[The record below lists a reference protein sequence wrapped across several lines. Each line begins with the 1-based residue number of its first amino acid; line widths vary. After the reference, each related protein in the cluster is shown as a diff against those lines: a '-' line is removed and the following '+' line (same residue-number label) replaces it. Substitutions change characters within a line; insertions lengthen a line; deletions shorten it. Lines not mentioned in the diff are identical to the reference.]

1 MGNNFIYKLHWP
13 QNCYTLTSSHQSQ
26 NKNFID
32 TSEPD
37 SQENRNKNDYFQTN
51 KDWIGEN
58 HIINN
63 SYFMDSLF
71 TSHIRTAKDFYQT
84 IVCGKYED
92 ATHRDNCQFYYYH
105 LRDKEEWFQ
114 DQTDLEINVW
124 LYLDA

>member
-1 MGNNFIYKLHWP
+1 MIGGERLKLAEMLVKSFLQIQKKFNP
-13 QNCYTLTSSHQSQ
+13 
-26 NKNFID
+26 
-32 TSEPD
+32 
-37 SQENRNKNDYFQTN
+37 RNKNDYFQTN

-92 ATHRDNCQFYYYH
+92 ATHRDNCQFYYDH

-124 LYLDA
+124 LYLDGNHKT